1 MANSL
6 LNPTTTLP
14 TVPITLTAQTDG
26 DFPAPTSIGNS
37 PLIPMGVDSGDFT
50 AQSAISLLH
59 PTRVDSGD
67 FTAPSS
73 DDDFA
78 AQTAVEV
85 EFFVLNVD
93 ESDEREEIGSAAR
106 LWTELGTI
114 DAINCMIHLVDL
126 SFELSLAKKYVLYT
140 PFKVG

>member
-37 PLIPMGVDSGDFT
+37 PLIPTGVDSGDFT

-78 AQTAVEV
+78 AQTVQWKSNSLFSMWMKV
-85 EFFVLNVD
+85 MKGKKLGVLQD
-93 ESDEREEIGSAAR
+93 CG
-106 LWTELGTI
+106 
-114 DAINCMIHLVDL
+114 
-126 SFELSLAKKYVLYT
+126 LSLERLMQ
-140 PFKVG
+140 